1 MSILVVDDELTNLML
16 LERLL
21 ENEGYDVVKAM
32 SGEEA
37 IELME
42 DPLFIEQLD
51 VVLLDVEMPGISG
64 IEATRLIRK
73 RFGLDE
79 LPILI
84 VSGRSNE
91 EDIVD
96 GLDAGAS
103 DYTTKPIRKT
113 ELLARVRNAVGLKQ
127 AIDARKRYEKVLQ
140 EDFDLAQKLHNC

>member
-1 MSILVVDDELTNLML
+1 MSILVVDDELTNLLL

-64 IEATRLIRK
+64 IEA
-73 RFGLDE
+73 
-79 LPILI
+79 
-84 VSGRSNE
+84 SS
-91 EDIVD
+91 
-96 GLDAGAS
+96 
-103 DYTTKPIRKT
+103 
-113 ELLARVRNAVGLKQ
+113 
-127 AIDARKRYEKVLQ
+127 
-140 EDFDLAQKLHNC
+140 

>member
-51 VVLLDVEMPGISG
+51 VVLLDVEMPGIS
-64 IEATRLIRK
+64 
-73 RFGLDE
+73 
-79 LPILI
+79 
-84 VSGRSNE
+84 
-91 EDIVD
+91 
-96 GLDAGAS
+96 
-103 DYTTKPIRKT
+103 
-113 ELLARVRNAVGLKQ
+113 
-127 AIDARKRYEKVLQ
+127 
-140 EDFDLAQKLHNC
+140 

>member
-51 VVLLDVEMPGISG
+51 VVLLDVEMLGDQ
-64 IEATRLIRK
+64 RN
-73 RFGLDE
+73 
-79 LPILI
+79 
-84 VSGRSNE
+84 RSNTF
-91 EDIVD
+91 D
-96 GLDAGAS
+96 S
-103 DYTTKPIRKT
+103 KT
-113 ELLARVRNAVGLKQ
+113 VWS
-127 AIDARKRYEKVLQ
+127 
-140 EDFDLAQKLHNC
+140 

>member
-84 VSGRSNE
+84 VSGR
-91 EDIVD
+91 
-96 GLDAGAS
+96 
-103 DYTTKPIRKT
+103 
-113 ELLARVRNAVGLKQ
+113 
-127 AIDARKRYEKVLQ
+127 
-140 EDFDLAQKLHNC
+140 